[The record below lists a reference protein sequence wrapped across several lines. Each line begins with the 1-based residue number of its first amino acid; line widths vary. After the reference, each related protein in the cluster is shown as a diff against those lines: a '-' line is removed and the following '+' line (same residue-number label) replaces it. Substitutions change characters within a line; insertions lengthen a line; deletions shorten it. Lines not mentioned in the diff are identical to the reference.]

1 MSRIIGC
8 RRLALA
14 LATALLGAG
23 CNASALPYFLAGCPE
38 PKKPAGEMEL
48 VVPEKAKEAKVL
60 ILVHSSVEPGPDFV
74 GVDRELSGLL
84 SRRLTEACKE
94 NDQKVTVVL
103 PNKVQEFKNEHPDWH
118 SMNLRDIGTRFSVD
132 YVIGLDIE
140 SLSLYEKGS
149 ANTLYRGRAEIT
161 ITLVNMHKP
170 DDDPIVAHASETYP
184 EVRGPIPA
192 DDQNARQF
200 YLAFVNYLSHHLCWR
215 FTDHPIKDEFCQ

>member
-1 MSRIIGC
+1 MSRTISG
-8 RRLALA
+8 RRLAWA
-14 LATALLGAG
+14 LAAALLTTG
-23 CNASALPYFLAGCPE
+23 CKASALPYFLAGCPD
-38 PKKPAGEMEL
+38 PRRPAGEMEL

-74 GVDRELSGLL
+74 GADRELSGLL

-94 NDQKVTVVL
+94 NDQNVTVVH

-118 SMNLRDIGTRFSVD
+118 SMDLRDVGARFDVD
-132 YVIGLDIE
+132 YVIAFDIE

-149 ANTLYRGRAEIT
+149 SNTLYRGRAEIT
-161 ITLVNMHKP
+161 ITLINMHKP
-170 DDDPIVAHASETYP
+170 DEDPIVAHASETYP

-215 FTDHPIKDEFCQ
+215 FAAHPIKDEFCQ

>member
-1 MSRIIGC
+1 MSRMIGC

-14 LATALLGAG
+14 LAAALLSAG

-118 SMNLRDIGTRFSVD
+118 S
-132 YVIGLDIE
+132 
-140 SLSLYEKGS
+140 
-149 ANTLYRGRAEIT
+149 
-161 ITLVNMHKP
+161 
-170 DDDPIVAHASETYP
+170 
-184 EVRGPIPA
+184 
-192 DDQNARQF
+192 
-200 YLAFVNYLSHHLCWR
+200 
-215 FTDHPIKDEFCQ
+215 